1 MIEHE
6 QGNREERGIKRHEI
20 VFPSLISGASLVFSD
35 ADNGSLIQLKKLV
48 KTKGFD
54 AAPLFRLGMRLSLS
68 LMFPG
73 PKNGTRPFSRIEMSN
88 WI

>member
-6 QGNREERGIKRHEI
+6 QGNREEREIKRHEI
-20 VFPSLISGASLVFSD
+20 VFPSLISGAGLVFSD

-54 AAPLFRLGMRLSLS
+54 AAPLFRLGMRLSISLS
-68 LMFPG
+68 CFPVRKMGRVRFPG
-73 PKNGTRPFSRIEMSN
+73 LR
-88 WI
+88 